1 MVGQTLVEII
11 GHIVYSLTRS
21 VAEHY
26 DFAGEAD
33 QNTYLIS
40 YNPLDDT
47 GLEWY
52 CQPVDDLI
60 YQEYSNREATT
71 FDYLESSSVQARLID
86 ACSTEDN
93 DESTQEVTEDRG
105 MAWKRL
111 RPSIFRS
118 VWKSFYFGFLISVLS
133 ATLVGI
139 VSIMIYY
146 LSYQT
151 LLKCELF
158 DVKSIPDKLQWMK
171 TISEVILSSVFFYWF
186 FVNNLFFFRPFQI
199 FGLKLKLCLLCLAFY
214 SLDALG
220 RISTHTK
227 LTPLHKTPVFQIAL
241 LFLCVGLQVFNI
253 VRHLCRGPRK
263 TQCKLFVLM
272 TSPYVLTYV
281 TVVIVTYLIYPAYR
295 GESKSRKIVIAI
307 FSPLVVLVFKVVSR
321 VCVQRLSR
329 ISHPGTSFVLLVPLY
344 CGVAVTLRLLQVDLG
359 INLNFKSVV
368 IIGVVHGIAE
378 VVERSTIVLID
389 HISHRVLERRKVPW
403 GGFRTPR
410 RERLAAD
417 INIISML
424 YESSAIISVNGYLF
438 LYQYFYT
445 SDNSPLQLLQ
455 SFAIATSVPLAIEWF
470 FTSVSI
476 AIETRYQNLPIIAV
490 WRKTWKRHILV
501 AFINAVVIA
510 VWVSSKLMMMAVKG
524 NSVGT
529 RKGVCQMPFGL

>member
-11 GHIVYSLTRS
+11 SHIVYSLTRS

-33 QNTYLIS
+33 QNIYLIS

-118 VWKSFYFGFLISVLS
+118 VWKSFYFGFLKSVLS

-146 LSYQT
+146 VSYQT

-214 SLDALG
+214 SLDVLE

-227 LTPLHKTPVFQIAL
+227 LTPLQNTHVFQIVL
-241 LFLCVGLQVFNI
+241 LFLCVGLQVFTI

-263 TQCKLFVLM
+263 TQCKLFVLIM
-272 TSPYVLTYV
+272 SPFVLTYV
-281 TVVIVTYLIYPAYR
+281 ASIIIANLIYPAYR
-295 GESKSRKIVIAI
+295 GESNSGKMIIAI
-307 FSPLVVLVFKVVSR
+307 FSPLVALVCKVVSR

-329 ISHPGTSFVLLVPLY
+329 ISHPGTSFVLLVPVY
-344 CGVAVTLRLLQVDLG
+344 CGAAVMLRLLQLDLG

-368 IIGVVHGIAE
+368 IIGVIHGIAE
-378 VVERSTIVLID
+378 VVERTTMVLID
-389 HISHRVLERRKVPW
+389 HISHRVLERRKVPL

-417 INIISML
+417 INIMSML
-424 YESSAIISVNGYLF
+424 HESSAIISVNGFLY

-445 SDNSPLQLLQ
+445 SDNSPVQLLQ
-455 SFAIATSVPLAIEWF
+455 SFTIATSVPLAIEWF

-501 AFINAVVIA
+501 ALINAVVIA
-510 VWVSSKLMMMAVKG
+510 AWLSSQLMVIAVKG